1 MKKIG
6 SLFLALLAPVA
17 LAQPA
22 QDFSAVQEIVHE
34 LADGLYYLEGSGGN
48 IGVSVGDDGVF
59 LIDDQYAPLTDKII
73 AAVATLSDK
82 PIRFVFNTHHH
93 GDHTGGNQNLGG
105 AGVVIIAH
113 ENVRTTLAKGFTQ
126 GDLTKALTAEQK
138 IGLPVITFSDTVDL
152 HLNGHDMHA
161 MHLAPAHTDGDS
173 IVVFKDLNII
183 HTGDVFRTTSYPRAD
198 ATANGKFFGIVAAYE
213 TLLSISDANTIF
225 LPGHGVVSKR
235 SDVQAQLDMLQT
247 IIGRIKTAKDA
258 GQTLEQI
265 QASKPSAEFDAQWGG
280 GVATAG
286 SDLVVV
292 IFNELNAQ

>member
-1 MKKIG
+1 
-6 SLFLALLAPVA
+6 
-17 LAQPA
+17 
-22 QDFSAVQEIVHE
+22 
-34 LADGLYYLEGSGGN
+34 
-48 IGVSVGDDGVF
+48 
-59 LIDDQYAPLTDKII
+59 
-73 AAVATLSDK
+73 
-82 PIRFVFNTHHH
+82 
-93 GDHTGGNQNLGG
+93 
-105 AGVVIIAH
+105 
-113 ENVRTTLAKGFTQ
+113 
-126 GDLTKALTAEQK
+126 
-138 IGLPVITFSDTVDL
+138 
-152 HLNGHDMHA
+152 
-161 MHLAPAHTDGDS
+161 
-173 IVVFKDLNII
+173 
-183 HTGDVFRTTSYPRAD
+183 VFRTTSYPRAD

-225 LPGHGVVSKR
+225 LPGHGVLSKR